1 MDWGSVFASGLLG
14 TAKAAE
20 SIADDQIKL
29 NQADQ
34 AMLRRIQLEDQLA
47 QAKSQ
52 RETAAMDAAYQRGDQ
67 AGQDRR
73 FNKFLQD
80 VGPGADVDKAQLR
93 QVFTDYYDNIEGRYT
108 DPESAKARDVL
119 NAARTSGVST
129 QGLTSLRDEYKSAL
143 TTEQQSRV
151 AAAKEEKDRLDR
163 EQRDRI
169 ADMRDNQ
176 FYAKLDADSAKQD
189 KSLAAMAARQSARG
203 GADGK
208 APETERIS
216 VLKDVYGKMIANMPQ
231 PKDFKNDLDEVDRDA
246 YEQAVKAWEQTT
258 AGRTAA
264 QTLEKIYRATGGDEQ
279 ATAAAIADV
288 KPPAKTQP
296 TKAEAA
302 KKAESSSTVK
312 DNPATKQGL
321 PPGMV
326 RQVGTSGGKP
336 VYEDAKGNRF
346 IAR

>member
-20 SIADDQIKL
+20 SLADDQIKL

-34 AMLRRIQLEDQLA
+34 AMLRRLQLEDQMA
-47 QAKSQ
+47 QQKSQ
-52 RETAAMDAAYQRGDQ
+52 REASAMDAAYQRGDQ

-73 FNKFLQD
+73 FAKFVQD
-80 VGPGADVDKAQLR
+80 VGPGDVDREQLK
-93 QVFTDYYDNIEGRYT
+93 QVFTEYYDNIEGRYT
-108 DPESAKARDVL
+108 DPESTKARDVL

-151 AAAKEEKDRLDR
+151 AAAREEKDRLDR

-169 ADMRDNQ
+169 TDMRDNQ

-231 PKDFKNDLDEVDRDA
+231 PSDFKDAFGKIDRQA
-246 YEQAVKAWEQTT
+246 YEASAQAWEQTT

>member
-52 RETAAMDAAYQRGDQ
+52 REASAMDAAYKRGDQ

-73 FNKFLQD
+73 FAKFVQD
-80 VGPGADVDKAQLR
+80 VGPGDVDREQLK
-93 QVFTDYYDNIEGRYT
+93 QVFTEYYDNIEGRYT
-108 DPESAKARDVL
+108 DPESTKARDVL

-151 AAAKEEKDRLDR
+151 AAAREEKDRLDR
-163 EQRDRI
+163 EQRERI

-208 APETERIS
+208 APETERLS
-216 VLKDVYGKMIANMPQ
+216 VLKDVASKMLDTQ
-231 PKDFKNDLDEVDRDA
+231 PKPSDFKSYTGDIDRKA
-246 YEQAVKAWEQTT
+246 YEAAVKAWGQTT
-258 AGRTAA
+258 AGKTAA
-264 QTLEKIYRATGGDEQ
+264 QVIEKIYRATGGDEQ
-279 ATAAAIADV
+279 ATAAAIAE
-288 KPPAKTQP
+288 ATSSS
-296 TKAEAA
+296 KAEPA
-302 KKAESSSTVK
+302 KKADRVSSVQ
-312 DNPATKQGL
+312 DNSATKPSL